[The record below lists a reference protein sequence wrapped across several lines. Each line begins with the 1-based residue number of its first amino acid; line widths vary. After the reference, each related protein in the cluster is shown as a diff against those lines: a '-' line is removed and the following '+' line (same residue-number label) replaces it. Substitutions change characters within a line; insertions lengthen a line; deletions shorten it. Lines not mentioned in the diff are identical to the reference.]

1 MSRAFAFTFG
11 LLLTIS
17 TVSGSSDNLKISKH
31 GQSFQYQCPINA
43 AVGNSTNF
51 DGLCFSILTP
61 NKRQK
66 FYDLLCLW
74 PGDTKSSSDCKTP
87 LDLDDCCQNI
97 NQTQFHKHEDGSG
110 EFILVTKYGQ
120 ISSCGNI
127 TNNYCNFTIST
138 RAQGLLSSQVI
149 CTITSNQKAEI
160 SFANNPLFTS
170 TTAHNKT
177 EDVTAAVSASPP
189 PPGTS
194 KDDVTETVSA
204 SPPSPSASPL
214 SPGTTTIFMMV
225 VVVLFW

>member
-149 CTITSNQKAEI
+149 CTITSNQKEI